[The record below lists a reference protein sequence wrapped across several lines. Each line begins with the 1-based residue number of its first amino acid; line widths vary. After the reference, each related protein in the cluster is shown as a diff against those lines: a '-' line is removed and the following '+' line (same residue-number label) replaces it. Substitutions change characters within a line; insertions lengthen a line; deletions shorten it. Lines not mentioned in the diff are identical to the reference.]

1 MIIFRRNYFL
11 GILSDLNII
20 TIIEQNANKYIMF
33 IPIIQLETDN
43 IVPMI
48 KTAIEKTI
56 KNVIHLGFLLYF
68 SFFIKS

>member
-48 KTAIEKTI
+48 KTAIEKQLKMSSIWDFCYT
-56 KNVIHLGFLLYF
+56 FLFY
-68 SFFIKS
+68 